1 MEHLLYILGKALA
14 FWEPRLLVTQSPKL
28 RSEKQKSLKWVT
40 GSYGKCSLYYLHPLV
55 PILLYYTSYSY

>member
-14 FWEPRLLVTQSPKL
+14 FWEQRLLVTQSPKL

-40 GSYGKCSLYYLHPLV
+40 GSYGKCSLYYLHLLV